1 MKEQTTKLKIQSRDL
16 ELKDEQIRFLKETIL
31 TLEQEKDS
39 VAHHNHQLKTKLKAM
54 AGEISD
60 YNANV
65 VQKIYQ
71 ENQELIDNV

>member
-1 MKEQTTKLKIQSRDL
+1 M
-16 ELKDEQIRFLKETIL
+16 

-39 VAHHNHQLKTKLKAM
+39 VAHHNHQLKNKLKAM